1 MKKILLATH
10 NRHKVREMAQI
21 LASGGLEGYEVFS
34 LDEVGITEDVE
45 ETGTT
50 FEENALIKARAAAH
64 PDYIVAADDS
74 GLEVDALEGAPGVY
88 SARYCGDHASDE
100 ENNEKLLRELGDTP
114 MEKRTARY
122 VCAIAAIF
130 PNGEEW
136 VSRSTCEGYIGFELN
151 GTEGFGYDPMF
162 YPLGY
167 RVTFGQVPAEEKH
180 TISHRGKAVR
190 ALVEWLKEKEK

>member
-1 MKKILLATH
+1 MKIVLASRNQKKIKELKTLLS
-10 NRHKVREMAQI
+10 E
-21 LASGGLEGYEVFS
+21 SFSEVEIFS
-34 LDEVGITEDVE
+34 LDDVGIHGEIEED
-45 ETGTT
+45 GNT
-50 FEENALIKARAAAH
+50 FEENALIKARSAAH

-88 SARYCGDHASDE
+88 SARYCGYHASDE

-122 VCAIAAIF
+122 VCAIAAIL